1 MSKQDEIDLEIAR
14 ISASIH
20 GLYNRLEGVRG
31 GAFDHMASE
40 MEAARDRLSD
50 LLDRVFLAR
59 NEEAA

>member
-14 ISASIH
+14 IASEIH
-20 GLYNRLEGVRG
+20 RLYDRLEGVRG
-31 GAFDHMASE
+31 NAFVHMAGE